1 MRVIQVER
9 FGGPEVLV
17 PADAPDPVAGPGQA
31 VVRVS
36 AADVGFVETQ
46 IRAGAFGDYFTVVLP
61 YVPGHGV
68 TGEVIDVGEG
78 VDRGWVGRRV
88 AAYTGEQGGR
98 GGYAERAV
106 VEAAALVPVPD
117 GLDLRDAA
125 GLLHDGVTALHL
137 LDVVGVRAGEWVLIT
152 AAAGGMGLL
161 LVQLAH
167 AAGARVIGAAR
178 GGRKLELVGER
189 GAEVVVDYAEPGWA
203 DRVRE
208 VTGGVGADAVLDG
221 AGGAIGR
228 AAFEV
233 TASGGRFS
241 AHGAPSGGFAVLDP
255 AEAEKRDITVS
266 GIGDLQLAPEEM
278 RQVLARALAEA
289 AEGRMR
295 PVVGQTFPLERAA
308 DAHAAIEAREVVGR
322 TLLLP

>member
-17 PADAPDPVAGPGQA
+17 PADVPDPVAGPGQA
-31 VVRVS
+31 VVRVA

-46 IRAGAFGDYFTVVLP
+46 IRSGAMGEYFSVVLP

-68 TGEVIDVGEG
+68 TGEVAGVGDG

-88 AAYTGEQGGR
+88 AAYTGERGGR

-117 GLDLRDAA
+117 GLELRDAA
-125 GLLHDGVTALHL
+125 ALLHDGVTALHL
-137 LDVVGVRAGEWVLIT
+137 LDVVGVRAGEWALVT
-152 AAAGGMGLL
+152 AAGGGMGLL

-178 GGRKLELVGER
+178 GRRKLDLVDDQ
-189 GAEVVVDYAEPGWA
+189 GADVVVDYSEPGWT

-208 VTGGVGADAVLDG
+208 ATGGAGADVVFDG

-233 TASGGRFS
+233 TARGGRFS

-255 AEAEKRDITVS
+255 AEAEKRDVTVS
-266 GIGDLQLAPEEM
+266 GIGDLQLSPEEM
-278 RQVLARALAEA
+278 RQVLARALAGA

-295 PVVGQTFPLERAA
+295 PVIGQTFALERAA
-308 DAHAAIEAREVVGR
+308 DAHAAIETRDVVGR